1 MSTAAVALEVLRA
14 AERTPVPWKNGGGV
28 TREVAV
34 SPAGSS
40 LDDFDWRVSVAD
52 IRAAGPFSR
61 FPGIERQM
69 AVLSGR
75 LSFAIDGRSPV
86 TLTAESEPVA
96 FAGEASVSAD
106 PLDGSVTDL
115 NVMTRRARC
124 RARLTRQT
132 IEESASL
139 EARSETTLLLALS
152 DLIVR
157 HDDVELCLSRLDAL
171 RIARGAGCTI
181 TGRSGPAAF
190 HLMEIL

>member
-14 AERTPVPWKNGGGV
+14 SERTPVPWKNGGGV

-75 LSFAIDGRSPV
+75 P
-86 TLTAESEPVA
+86 
-96 FAGEASVSAD
+96 SV
-106 PLDGSVTDL
+106 
-115 NVMTRRARC
+115 
-124 RARLTRQT
+124 
-132 IEESASL
+132 
-139 EARSETTLLLALS
+139 
-152 DLIVR
+152 
-157 HDDVELCLSRLDAL
+157 
-171 RIARGAGCTI
+171 
-181 TGRSGPAAF
+181 
-190 HLMEIL
+190 

>member
-1 MSTAAVALEVLRA
+1 MSIAAACLEALRA

-28 TREVAV
+28 TREVVV

-75 LSFAIDGRSPV
+75 LSLAFDGRSPL
-86 TLTAESEPVA
+86 TLTPESQAVA
-96 FAGEASVSAD
+96 FPGEASVLAE

-124 RARLTRQT
+124 SARLTRQT
-132 IEESASL
+132 HETASL

-157 HDDVELCLSRLDAL
+157 NDDVELCLSRLDAL

-181 TGRSGPAAF
+181 TGRTGPAGF
-190 HLMEIL
+190 DLIEIL

>member
-1 MSTAAVALEVLRA
+1 VSAAAVSLEALRA
-14 AERTPVPWKNGGGV
+14 AERTPVPWRNSGGV

-75 LSFAIDGRSPV
+75 LSFAIGERSPLI
-86 TLTAESEPVA
+86 LTAESQAVA
-96 FAGEASVSAD
+96 FAGEASVSAE
-106 PLDGSVTDL
+106 PLDGFVTDL

-124 RARLTRQT
+124 SARLTRRTAQET
-132 IEESASL
+132 ASL
-139 EARSETTLLLALS
+139 EARSETLLLALS

-171 RIARGAGCTI
+171 RIARGARCTI
-181 TGRSGPAAF
+181 AARTGPAAF
-190 HLMEIL
+190 HLIEIL

>member
-14 AERTPVPWKNGGGV
+14 SERTPVPWKNGGGV

-75 LSFAIDGRSPV
+75 LSFEIDGRSPV
-86 TLTAESEPVA
+86 TLTAASQPVA

-124 RARLTRQT
+124 SARLTRQT

-139 EARSETTLLLALS
+139 EARSQTTLLLALS

-181 TGRSGPAAF
+181 TGRGGPAAF

>member
-1 MSTAAVALEVLRA
+1 MAAVSLEVLRA

-75 LSFAIDGRSPV
+75 LSFAIDGRPPL
-86 TLTAESEPVA
+86 TLTAESQPVA
-96 FAGEASVSAD
+96 FAGEASVSAE
-106 PLDGSVTDL
+106 PLDGFVTDL

-124 RARLTRQT
+124 GARLTRRT
-132 IEESASL
+132 IEETASL

-181 TGRSGPAAF
+181 TGRTGLAAF